1 MYRRDKK
8 MPVVA
13 LRADLVKEATPANI
27 ALQATAREI
36 PQFFHASVAGGA

>member
-1 MYRRDKK
+1 MIR
-8 MPVVA
+8 MGTA
-13 LRADLVKEATPANI
+13 IVKEATPANI